1 MSNMK
6 AIKKLVFIC
15 LASILGLCS
24 ACMNDNPDFG
34 RDDEGTG
41 NTNQGEGQVRLAGT
55 SVSVSVDVLSRADG
69 KAINTD
75 DYIIRIYSTDNNLL
89 VKEYTRYRDM
99 PEILTLNVGN
109 YKIEALSHDVKPAEW
124 EKPFYK
130 GTQTFTIKKDE
141 VTSVDVIKCF

>member
-1 MSNMK
+1 
-6 AIKKLVFIC
+6 
-15 LASILGLCS
+15 
-24 ACMNDNPDFG
+24 MNDNPDFG

-89 VKEYTRYRDM
+89 VKEYTCLLY
-99 PEILTLNVGN
+99 TS
-109 YKIEALSHDVKPAEW
+109 ALYC
-124 EKPFYK
+124 FYLR
-130 GTQTFTIKKDE
+130 
-141 VTSVDVIKCF
+141 SVRSDHS

>member
-1 MSNMK
+1 MK

-55 SVSVSVDVLSRADG
+55 VFLFLWMCCHVQTVKQS
-69 KAINTD
+69 IQM
-75 DYIIRIYSTDNNLL
+75 IISFGFIRLIIIY
-89 VKEYTRYRDM
+89 
-99 PEILTLNVGN
+99 
-109 YKIEALSHDVKPAEW
+109 W
-124 EKPFYK
+124 
-130 GTQTFTIKKDE
+130 
-141 VTSVDVIKCF
+141 

>member
-1 MSNMK
+1 MK

-55 SVSVSVDVLSRADG
+55 SVSVSVDVLSRADTV
-69 KAINTD
+69 KQSIQM
-75 DYIIRIYSTDNNLL
+75 IISFGFIQLIIIY
-89 VKEYTRYRDM
+89 
-99 PEILTLNVGN
+99 
-109 YKIEALSHDVKPAEW
+109 W
-124 EKPFYK
+124 
-130 GTQTFTIKKDE
+130 
-141 VTSVDVIKCF
+141 

>member
-1 MSNMK
+1 MK

-34 RDDEGTG
+34 RDD
-41 NTNQGEGQVRLAGT
+41 EGQVRLAGT

-109 YKIEALSHDVKPAEW
+109 Y
-124 EKPFYK
+124 
-130 GTQTFTIKKDE
+130 
-141 VTSVDVIKCF
+141 

>member
-1 MSNMK
+1 MK

-55 SVSVSVDVLSRADG
+55 SVSVSVDVLS
-69 KAINTD
+69 IQM
-75 DYIIRIYSTDNNLL
+75 IISFGFIQLIIIY
-89 VKEYTRYRDM
+89 
-99 PEILTLNVGN
+99 
-109 YKIEALSHDVKPAEW
+109 W
-124 EKPFYK
+124 
-130 GTQTFTIKKDE
+130 
-141 VTSVDVIKCF
+141 

>member
-99 PEILTLNVGN
+99 PEILTLNVEIGR
-109 YKIEALSHDVKPAEW
+109 AHV
-124 EKPFYK
+124 
-130 GTQTFTIKKDE
+130 
-141 VTSVDVIKCF
+141 

>member
-41 NTNQGEGQVRLAGT
+41 NTNQGEGHA
-55 SVSVSVDVLSRADG
+55 
-69 KAINTD
+69 
-75 DYIIRIYSTDNNLL
+75 
-89 VKEYTRYRDM
+89 
-99 PEILTLNVGN
+99 P
-109 YKIEALSHDVKPAEW
+109 
-124 EKPFYK
+124 
-130 GTQTFTIKKDE
+130 
-141 VTSVDVIKCF
+141 

>member
-1 MSNMK
+1 M
-6 AIKKLVFIC
+6 ITL
-15 LASILGLCS
+15 IL
-24 ACMNDNPDFG
+24 
-34 RDDEGTG
+34 EGTTKETG

-124 EKPFYK
+124 EKLS
-130 GTQTFTIKKDE
+130 IKE
-141 VTSVDVIKCF
+141 PRLLQ